1 MSKKNDTPQYVP
13 NTQEEQN
20 SVSIKLLSQSF
31 EYMKTALDDI
41 KKSIVELQHEVKNG
55 FVSKEEFM
63 NLKKEVQELQDL
75 KGWALRVI
83 IGSVIMGLLALLW
96 SQK

>member
-1 MSKKNDTPQYVP
+1 MPKKNSQAKYIPD
-13 NTQEEQN
+13 TQEEQN

-41 KKSIVELQHEVKNG
+41 KTSIEDLKHEVKNG
-55 FVSKEEFM
+55 FVSKDEFM
-63 NLKKEVQELQDL
+63 HLKLEVQELQDL
-75 KGWALRVI
+75 KAWALRI
-83 IGSVIMGLLALLW
+83 IMGSIIMGLLALLW